1 MLRART
7 HIARR
12 LRRGATE
19 VEKRLW
25 YALRESLPRH
35 RFRRQHPIGPDV
47 VDFACPARKLAIE
60 LDGGQHADQAVA
72 VAARTVELDRRGYR
86 VIRFW
91 NNDVMDNL
99 AGVLQAI
106 QQELEPDNQGIT
118 LSAL

>member
-19 VEKRLW
+19 VEKQLW
-25 YALRESLPRH
+25 YAMREAFPQH
-35 RFRRQHPIGPDV
+35 RLRRQHPIGPYV
-47 VDFACPARKLAIE
+47 VDFACPRRKLAIE
-60 LDGGQHADQAVA
+60 VDGGQHAMQQEADAE
-72 VAARTVELDRRGYR
+72 RTRELALRGYR